1 MITTGPPPA
10 PGPAGIYL
18 HFPFC
23 ARRCSYC
30 DFPTVVGRSDHIAF
44 YLRAL
49 EQEIARFQPELPRQ
63 VDTVYL
69 GGGTPSLMAPGD
81 VARLLEAI
89 EQRFDLSEDREVT
102 LECNPETVDG
112 NKLAAFRA
120 SGVTR
125 VGIGVQSLDDAVLD
139 RAGRTHDGRRA
150 LRAARQAREV
160 GGLQLSVD
168 LIAGLPGERLQHW
181 SAALDAGRD
190 PLVWEDPW
198 DARRR
203 LDEALIMG
211 LRLARGLDTER
222 LGQRYEVNLRQVYR
236 AAWDRGAAAGLIRW
250 NGPRVRLTRRG
261 RICSN
266 ELFAELLA
274 A

>member
-1 MITTGPPPA
+1 MGATRIADDDSLAEAYDRSVSMLESHGLQ
-10 PGPAGIYL
+10 IY
-18 HFPFC
+18 
-23 ARRCSYC
+23 
-30 DFPTVVGRSDHIAF
+30 
-44 YLRAL
+44 
-49 EQEIARFQPELPRQ
+49 EISNFA
-63 VDTVYL
+63 
-69 GGGTPSLMAPGD
+69 
-81 VARLLEAI
+81 
-89 EQRFDLSEDREVT
+89 
-102 LECNPETVDG
+102 
-112 NKLAAFRA
+112 RA
-120 SGVTR
+120 SR
-125 VGIGVQSLDDAVLD
+125 VSRHNLKYWTDQWYGGFGLGAHSYA
-139 RAGRTHDGRRA
+139 RGRR
-150 LRAARQAREV
+150 RANRA
-160 GGLQLSVD
+160 D
-168 LIAGLPGERLQHW
+168 LDGYL
-181 SAALDAGRD
+181 AALDAGRD